1 MKNILEFINVFGI
14 HVDESTPLVVLLA
27 GYYLILSVWI
37 LLNVLNICIYLLSLY
52 ILSNERLVSKISS
65 KYVFIHKIFLYYKK
79 TRIGGGRGYIW
90 LKKKNALIEEESVF
104 RFQNKRPS
112 FLVSRSYLFLIIIIL
127 FVTCDMN
134 EKGSFV
140 SENKKRFSDFFH
152 WF

>member
-79 TRIGGGRGYIW
+79 TRIGFI
-90 LKKKNALIEEESVF
+90 VF
-104 RFQNKRPS
+104 EVILLLFS
-112 FLVSRSYLFLIIIIL
+112 LSLMIGISYGLVSYYLQNI
-127 FVTCDMN
+127 
-134 EKGSFV
+134 
-140 SENKKRFSDFFH
+140 
-152 WF
+152 